1 MLVISDKKKR
11 ILFLS
16 QPYCGSVHDYT
27 ILKDEFPISEP
38 LWFSENDVYVDLGF
52 RGIEKDYESDRIKIP
67 IKRKSRKSK
76 KDPKIPSTEE
86 QKIFNKGVSSERIYV
101 ENAIGGMKRYWWLS
115 NRLRCRDAEYYSMVA
130 GIAAG
135 LWNFQLND

>member
-16 QPYCGSVHDYT
+16 QPYCGSVHDYA

-52 RGIEKDYESDRIKIP
+52 LGIEKDYESDRIKIP

-76 KDPKIPSTEE
+76 KDPKIPFTEE